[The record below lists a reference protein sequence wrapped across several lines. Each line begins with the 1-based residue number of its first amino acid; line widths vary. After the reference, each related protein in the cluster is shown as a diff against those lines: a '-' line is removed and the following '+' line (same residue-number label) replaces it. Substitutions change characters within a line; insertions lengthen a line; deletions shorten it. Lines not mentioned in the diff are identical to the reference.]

1 MGNLR
6 QSMTDEEWDEALDEL
21 LKRPKPINLTLN
33 LLEYEV
39 DELRK
44 LKSIV
49 KTGYKSEQIK
59 SVIRLKSNQNI

>member
-1 MGNLR
+1 
-6 QSMTDEEWDEALDEL
+6 MTDEEWDEALDEL
-21 LKRPKPINLTLN
+21 LKRSKPINLTLN

-49 KTGYKSEQIK
+49 KIGYKAEQIN
-59 SVIRLKSNQNI
+59 SAIRLKSNQINI